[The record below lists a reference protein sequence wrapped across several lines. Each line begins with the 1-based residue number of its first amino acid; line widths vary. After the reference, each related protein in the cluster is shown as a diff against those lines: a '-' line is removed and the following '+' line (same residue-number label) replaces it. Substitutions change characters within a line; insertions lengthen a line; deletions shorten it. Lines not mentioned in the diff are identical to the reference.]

1 MSLGVTALVLCGGK
15 GERLKPLTES
25 IPKPLVMVNKRPILS
40 YILEHVARYG
50 LHDIVIAAGYMA
62 EKIEEYVA
70 TTHHEKNIQVID
82 SGDVDI
88 IQRIKDC
95 APYLTKGFILLYGD
109 TLADVDIYQLQS
121 FHEQHASVA
130 TVTLWPLK
138 SQFGLA
144 DLDLNSNVIRFREKP
159 VLDHW
164 INIGYFC
171 FKPEALS
178 DMQNFQTF
186 AEYLE
191 SIAER
196 RLLRGFRHDGF
207 HITINS
213 IRELEEAEYNINKL
227 GI

>member
-1 MSLGVTALVLCGGK
+1 MSMDVTVLVLCGGK
-15 GERLKPLTES
+15 GERLRPLTES
-25 IPKPLVMVNKRPILS
+25 IPKPLVKVKSRPILS
-40 YILEHVARYG
+40 YILEHVAKHG
-50 LHDIVIAAGYMA
+50 LNNIVIAAGYMA

-70 TTHHEKNIQVID
+70 TAHHGKNIQVIN

-95 APYLTKGFILLYGD
+95 AHHLTKRFILLYGD
-109 TLADVDIYQLQS
+109 TLADVDVCQLQF
-121 FHEQHASVA
+121 FHEQQASVA

-159 VLDHW
+159 VLDQW

-171 FKPEALS
+171 FEPEALL
-178 DMQNFQTF
+178 DMQRFQTF
-186 AEYLE
+186 TEYLE
-191 SIAER
+191 SIVER
-196 RLLRGFRHDGF
+196 RQLKGFRHEGF
-207 HITINS
+207 HITINT
-213 IRELEEAEYNINKL
+213 IRELEEAECNIVKS